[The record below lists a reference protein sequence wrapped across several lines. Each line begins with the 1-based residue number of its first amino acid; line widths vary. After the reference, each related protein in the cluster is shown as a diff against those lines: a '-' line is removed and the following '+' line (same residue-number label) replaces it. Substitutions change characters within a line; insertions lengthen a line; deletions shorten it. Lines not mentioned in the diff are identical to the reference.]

1 MRQRRTIQLRLSSF
15 FPHLVIIQLFLPKT
29 SQTLYIHDGDF
40 FSLPSDVFQP
50 SWCTISVLQK
60 VVECQVGVFDQ
71 VYAVFSATGPRLVWA
86 TLSPV
91 CTHNVQWSSMF
102 VPTMV
107 LNVLSSSCVAASCA
121 NHLNQRYTGT
131 LQLQDQGTSTVSVQ
145 LREQGTGTVSVQLEE
160 QHLPLL
166 VGTSE
171 VPPPVQHN
179 AKPGSLCR

>member
-1 MRQRRTIQLRLSSF
+1 MRQRRTIQLRLSSVF
-15 FPHLVIIQLFLPKT
+15 LHLVIIQVFLPRN
-29 SQTLYIHDGDF
+29 SRTLYIHAEDF
-40 FSLPSDVFQP
+40 FSLPLDVFQP
-50 SWCTISVLQK
+50 SGCGRSVLQK

-71 VYAVFSATGPRLVWA
+71 VCAVFSTTGPRLVWA

-102 VPTMV
+102 AATMV
-107 LNVLSSSCVAASCA
+107 LNVRSSSCVAASCA
-121 NHLNQRYTGT
+121 SHHNHRYTGT
-131 LQLQDQGTSTVSVQ
+131 LQLQD
-145 LREQGTGTVSVQLEE
+145 QGTGTVSVQLEE

>member
-15 FPHLVIIQLFLPKT
+15 FSHLVIIQLFLPKT
-29 SQTLYIHDGDF
+29 SQTLYIHAEDF
-40 FSLPSDVFQP
+40 FSLPSIVFQP
-50 SWCTISVLQK
+50 SWCGRSVFQK

-71 VYAVFSATGPRLVWA
+71 VCAVFSATGPRLVWA

-102 VPTMV
+102 APTMV

-121 NHLNQRYTGT
+121 SHLNHRYTGT
-131 LQLQDQGTSTVSVQ
+131 VQLQEQDTGTVSAQ
-145 LREQGTGTVSVQLEE
+145 LKEQGTGTVSVQLEE

-179 AKPGSLCR
+179 AKPGSLCW

>member
-1 MRQRRTIQLRLSSF
+1 MTETFFRCHWMSFSHHGGPEVCFKKLSSAKSECLIKF
-15 FPHLVIIQLFLPKT
+15 ARFSPPLP
-29 SQTLYIHDGDF
+29 
-40 FSLPSDVFQP
+40 
-50 SWCTISVLQK
+50 
-60 VVECQVGVFDQ
+60 
-71 VYAVFSATGPRLVWA
+71 GPRLVWA

-102 VPTMV
+102 AATMV

-121 NHLNQRYTGT
+121 SHHNQRYTGT
-131 LQLQDQGTSTVSVQ
+131 LQL
-145 LREQGTGTVSVQLEE
+145 REQGIGTVSVQLEE

>member
-1 MRQRRTIQLRLSSF
+1 MPKTFFRCHRMSFSPHGGPEVCFKKLSSAMSECLIKF
-15 FPHLVIIQLFLPKT
+15 ARFSPPLP
-29 SQTLYIHDGDF
+29 
-40 FSLPSDVFQP
+40 
-50 SWCTISVLQK
+50 
-60 VVECQVGVFDQ
+60 
-71 VYAVFSATGPRLVWA
+71 GPRLVWA

-102 VPTMV
+102 APTMV

-121 NHLNQRYTGT
+121 SHLNHRYTGT
-131 LQLQDQGTSTVSVQ
+131 VQLQD
-145 LREQGTGTVSVQLEE
+145 QGTGTVSVQLEE

-179 AKPGSLCR
+179 AKPGSLCW